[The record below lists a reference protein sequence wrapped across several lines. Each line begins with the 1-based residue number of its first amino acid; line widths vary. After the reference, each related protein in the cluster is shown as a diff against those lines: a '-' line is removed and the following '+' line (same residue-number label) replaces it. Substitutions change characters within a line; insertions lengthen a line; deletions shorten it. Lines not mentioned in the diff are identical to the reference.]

1 MIRLRKYDP
10 VDGKKI
16 QSPVTPKRENDM
28 RTDLLEAPTI
38 DEIAAAEG
46 FGIDDDGH
54 WQELPND
61 YNLW

>member
-1 MIRLRKYDP
+1 
-10 VDGKKI
+10 
-16 QSPVTPKRENDM
+16 M